1 MSDNKTTIDELKL
14 IVESFVDERDWKQF
28 HSPKNLA
35 MSLAVE
41 VAELMELFQWLSLD
55 QAREVMKAGD
65 IRENAIDEIA
75 DIVIYT
81 LAFCNRNNIDIA
93 DAIKKKMEK
102 NTRKYPGINH
112 QSRECRSHT
121 CD

>member
-1 MSDNKTTIDELKL
+1 MSDNKTTIDELRL

-55 QAREVMKAGD
+55 QAQELMKAGD

-81 LAFCNRNNIDIA
+81 LAFCNRNNIDIS

-102 NTRKYPGINH
+102 NIQKYPTDKYKGH
-112 QSRECRSHT
+112 F
-121 CD
+121 

>member
-28 HSPKNLA
+28 HNPKNLA

-41 VAELMELFQWLSLD
+41 VSELMELFQWLSLD
-55 QAREVMKAGD
+55 QARDVMKAGD

-75 DIVIYT
+75 DILIYT
-81 LAFCNRNNIDIA
+81 LAFCNRNNIDIT
-93 DAIKKKMEK
+93 DAVKNKMEQ
-102 NTRKYPGINH
+102 NIQKYPTDKFKGH
-112 QSRECRSHT
+112 F
-121 CD
+121 

>member
-28 HSPKNLA
+28 HNPKNLA

-41 VAELMELFQWLSLD
+41 VSELMELFQWLSLD
-55 QAREVMKAGD
+55 QARDVMKAGD

-75 DIVIYT
+75 DIFI
-81 LAFCNRNNIDIA
+81 
-93 DAIKKKMEK
+93 
-102 NTRKYPGINH
+102 
-112 QSRECRSHT
+112 
-121 CD
+121 

>member
-41 VAELMELFQWLSLD
+41 VSELVELFQWLSLD
-55 QAREVMKAGD
+55 QARDVMKAGD

-75 DIVIYT
+75 DILIYT

-102 NTRKYPGINH
+102 NTRKYPVEKFKGH
-112 QSRECRSHT
+112 F
-121 CD
+121 

>member
-28 HSPKNLA
+28 HNPKNLA

-41 VAELMELFQWLSLD
+41 VSELMELFQWLSLD
-55 QAREVMKAGD
+55 QARDVMKAGD

-75 DIVIYT
+75 DILIYT

-93 DAIKKKMEK
+93 DAIKKKWRRILG
-102 NTRKYPGINH
+102 NI
-112 QSRECRSHT
+112 Q
-121 CD
+121 